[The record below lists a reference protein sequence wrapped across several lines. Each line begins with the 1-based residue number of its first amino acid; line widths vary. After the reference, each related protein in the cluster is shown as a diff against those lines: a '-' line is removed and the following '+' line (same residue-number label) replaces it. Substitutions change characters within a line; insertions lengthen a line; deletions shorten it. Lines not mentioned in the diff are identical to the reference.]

1 MKVPAICQNKF
12 FLMAITASFM
22 FTSMLV
28 FNVVFPALDSQ
39 GEQIDVLQSDI
50 KQILNDVGYIKGQV
64 SKIP

>member
-1 MKVPAICQNKF
+1 
-12 FLMAITASFM
+12 M

-39 GEQIDVLQSDI
+39 AEQIDVLQSDI